1 MLPASVPGAENVR
14 KFDFFSPWYYTFYIV
29 IWSRE
34 KPMPRITSKGQ
45 ITIPQEIRNQ
55 FSLLPGT
62 EVDVIAE
69 NNEVLIVKSRKRN
82 AFLKWVGRESSTKGD
97 IDMTVD
103 RLRGRTDE

>member
-1 MLPASVPGAENVR
+1 
-14 KFDFFSPWYYTFYIV
+14 
-29 IWSRE
+29 
-34 KPMPRITSKGQ
+34 MPRVTSKGQ

-69 NNEVLIVKSRKRN
+69 NNKVLIVRSRKRN
-82 AFLKWVGRESSTKGD
+82 AFLKWVGRGTSTKGD
-97 IDMTVD
+97 IDTAVD

>member
-1 MLPASVPGAENVR
+1 VE
-14 KFDFFSPWYYTFYIV
+14 KIDFCFFQYYSANIV
-29 IWSRE
+29 IPIKGST
-34 KPMPRITSKGQ
+34 MPRITSKGQ

-69 NNEVLIVKSRKRN
+69 KNKVLIVKSRKRN
-82 AFLKWVGRESSTKGD
+82 AFLKWVGRGSSTKKD
-97 IDMTVD
+97 IDMDVN

>member
-14 KFDFFSPWYYTFYIV
+14 KFDFSFPRYYSSYIV
-29 IWSRE
+29 IPSRE

-69 NNEVLIVKSRKRN
+69 DNEVLIVKSRKRN
-82 AFLKWVGRESSTKGD
+82 PFLKWVGRRSSTKGD
-97 IDMTVD
+97 IDTTVD